1 VAANIARKILN
12 RCMKASLLYR
22 VASILLILFALG
34 HTLGFRRVDP
44 RWGID
49 SIIGALRSTHFDV
62 QGLNRTY
69 WDFYTG
75 FGLFVTVLLVF
86 VAVLSWQLGSLPK
99 ESLLLMPLLTWGLA
113 ACFVVVTFLSW
124 KYFFMVPMIFSGVVT
139 ICFIFAAWI
148 AGRP

>member
-1 VAANIARKILN
+1 VDKIVILP
-12 RCMKASLLYR
+12 MKASLLYR
-22 VASILLILFALG
+22 IASVLLILFALG
-34 HTLGFRRVDP
+34 HTLGFQRVDP

-49 SIIGALRSTHFDV
+49 SIIVALRSTHFDV

-86 VAVLSWQLGSLPK
+86 IALLSWQLGGLSK
-99 ESLLLMPLLTWGLA
+99 ESLLAMPVVTWGFA

-139 ICFIFAAWI
+139 VCLIFAAWI
-148 AGRP
+148 AGRS